1 VSAPPETTIAAEDAP
16 PDTDVPAT
24 GDGTVTVPRPRRRR
38 REGLSRWPLRRIL
51 VVTGAALAVLLVT
64 AGVVGIVG
72 LVTLDRHR
80 TELVD
85 RLDPALLAA
94 QQLDAAT
101 VDQETGVR
109 GYALAPRADLLE
121 PYRQGRG
128 DEARLVGELRTL
140 LAGRPEALGELAA
153 VEEAVAAWRTS
164 YAEPA
169 LAAVTRGTP
178 GPPVEVGK
186 ASFDRV
192 RAAIETQRD
201 RLLAL
206 RDDARDA
213 LDAAAHALAVVGA
226 LTLIVVALGV
236 VALLAWLRRVVVEP
250 THTLAREVRHVVSG
264 DLDHHVRTSGPRE
277 ITELAEDVEAM
288 RVLIVREL
296 ADTERARQELDARG
310 RELARSNSDLE
321 QFAYVASHD
330 LQEPLRKV
338 ASFCQLLQRRYA
350 GQLDERAD
358 QYIEFAADGAKR
370 MQVLINDLLAFS
382 RVGRQGDTMEPVDL
396 GQLVDRAVEN
406 VAGALE
412 QSGGVVERGELPTV
426 RGAPALLTTVFQN
439 LLGNSLK
446 FRGEDPPRVRVEA
459 ERDPEADRWLLRFR
473 DNGIGI
479 DPEYADRIF
488 VIFQRLHA
496 KNTYPGTGIGLA
508 MCRKIVERHDGEMW
522 LEPRPGPGTTFVVAL
537 PVMPEP
543 DPPTDDPADADP
555 SGTDPAGTDPAGTDP
570 SGTDLEAAP

>member
-1 VSAPPETTIAAEDAP
+1 MSAPTVTPPSTADAP
-16 PDTDVPAT
+16 AEGDAPAPLT
-24 GDGTVTVPRPRRRR
+24 HPRRRH
-38 REGLSRWPLRRIL
+38 REGLSHWSLQRIL
-51 VVTGAALAVLLVT
+51 AVTGTALAVLLVI
-64 AGVVGIVG
+64 AAVVGIVG
-72 LVTLDRHR
+72 LAALGQQRIA
-80 TELVD
+80 LVD

-109 GYALAPRADLLE
+109 GFALLARPDLLE
-121 PYRQGRG
+121 PYQRGRA

-140 LAGRPEALGELAA
+140 LADRPDALAELAEVEDA
-153 VEEAVAAWRTS
+153 VDAWRAT
-164 YAEPA
+164 YAEPT
-169 LAAVTRGTP
+169 LAAAAAGTP
-178 GPPVEVGK
+178 GPPLEAGK
-186 ASFDRV
+186 AAFDRV
-192 RAAIETQRD
+192 RVAIEAQRG
-201 RLLAL
+201 RLLVL

-213 LDAAAHALAVVGA
+213 LERAADTLYVVGA
-226 LTLIVVALGV
+226 GTLVLLALGV
-236 VALLAWLRRVVVEP
+236 AALLAWLRRVVVVP
-250 THTLAREVRHVVSG
+250 THRLAHEVRQVVDG
-264 DLDHHVRTSGPRE
+264 DLEHRVSTSGPQE

-296 ADTERARQELDARG
+296 ADSERSG

-358 QYIEFAADGAKR
+358 QYIEFATDGAKR

-382 RVGRQGDTMEPVDL
+382 RVGRGGDAMEPVDL
-396 GQLVDRAVEN
+396 GTLVDSAVQN

-412 QSGGVVERGELPTV
+412 ESGGSVSHGDLPTV
-426 RGAPALLTTVFQN
+426 LGAPALLTTVFQN

-446 FRGEDPPRVRVEA
+446 FRGDEAPRVHVEA
-459 ERDPEADRWLLRFR
+459 ERVTEPKSDRWLLRFT

-479 DPEYADRIF
+479 DAEYAERIF

-496 KNTYPGTGIGLA
+496 KSDYPGTGIGLA
-508 MCRKIVERHDGEMW
+508 MCRKIVERHEGEMW
-522 LEPRPGPGTTFVVAL
+522 LEPRSGPGTTFVVAL
-537 PVMPEP
+537 PALP
-543 DPPTDDPADADP
+543 DTPADTPADA
-555 SGTDPAGTDPAGTDP
+555 PADVQPAP
-570 SGTDLEAAP
+570 EAAP

>member
-1 VSAPPETTIAAEDAP
+1 VSAPAVSPDTAPDADAP
-16 PDTDVPAT
+16 ADGDAPA
-24 GDGTVTVPRPRRRR
+24 PLARPRRRR
-38 REGLSRWPLRRIL
+38 REGVSRWSLLRIL
-51 VVTGAALAVLLVT
+51 VVTGTALAVLLVI
-64 AGVVGIVG
+64 AAVVGIVG
-72 LVTLDRHR
+72 LTTLDRHR

-109 GYALAPRADLLE
+109 GYALVPRPDLLA
-121 PYRQGRG
+121 PYQRGRA

-140 LAGRPEALGELAA
+140 LAGRPDALAELDA
-153 VEEAVAAWRTS
+153 VEDAVDAWRAT
-164 YAEPA
+164 YAEPT
-169 LAAVTRGTP
+169 LAAATRGAP
-178 GPPVEVGK
+178 GPPLEAGK
-186 ASFDRV
+186 VAFDRV
-192 RAAIETQRD
+192 RDAVEAQRG

-213 LDAAAHALAVVGA
+213 LEGAADTLYVVGA
-226 LTLIVVALGV
+226 VTLVLLALGV
-236 VALLAWLRRVVVEP
+236 AALLAWLRRVVVVP
-250 THTLAREVRHVVSG
+250 THRLAHEVRRVVDG
-264 DLDHHVRTSGPRE
+264 DLEHRLGTSGPKE

-296 ADTERARQELDARG
+296 ADSERSR

-358 QYIEFAADGAKR
+358 QYIEFATDGAKR

-382 RVGRQGDTMEPVDL
+382 RVGRQGDAMEPVDL
-396 GQLVDRAVEN
+396 DTLVDRAVQN

-412 QSGGVVERGELPTV
+412 ESGGTVERGELPTV
-426 RGAPALLTTVFQN
+426 LGAPALLTTVFQN

-446 FRGEDPPRVRVEA
+446 FRGDEPPRVRVEA
-459 ERDPEADRWLLRFR
+459 ERVTDPKSDRWLLRFT

-479 DPEYADRIF
+479 DAEYAERIF

-496 KNTYPGTGIGLA
+496 KSDYPGTGIGLA
-508 MCRKIVERHDGEMW
+508 MCRKIVERHEGEMW

-537 PVMPEP
+537 PVLPG
-543 DPPTDDPADADP
+543 TDTDTDTDTPADADP
-555 SGTDPAGTDPAGTDP
+555 DRAP
-570 SGTDLEAAP
+570 EAAP

>member
-1 VSAPPETTIAAEDAP
+1 MSAPPVSPRTTSDGTDA
-16 PDTDVPAT
+16 DVPA
-24 GDGTVTVPRPRRRR
+24 DADAPAPLAHPRRRH
-38 REGLSRWPLRRIL
+38 REGLSHWALQRIL
-51 VVTGAALAVLLVT
+51 VVTGTALALLLVI
-64 AGVVGIVG
+64 AAVVGIVG
-72 LVTLDRHR
+72 LTTLDRHR

-109 GYALAPRADLLE
+109 GYALLPRADLLV
-121 PYRQGRG
+121 PYQRGRA

-140 LAGRPEALGELAA
+140 LAGRPDALAELDA
-153 VEEAVAAWRTS
+153 VEDAVDAWRAT
-164 YAEPA
+164 YAEPT
-169 LAAVTRGTP
+169 LAAATQGAP
-178 GPPVEVGK
+178 GPPLEVGK
-186 ASFDRV
+186 AGFDRV
-192 RAAIETQRD
+192 RDAVEAQRG
-201 RLLAL
+201 RLLVL

-213 LDAAAHALAVVGA
+213 LEGAADTLYVVGA
-226 LTLIVVALGV
+226 ATLVLLALGV
-236 VALLAWLRRVVVEP
+236 AALLAWLRRVVVVP
-250 THTLAREVRHVVSG
+250 THRLADEVRHVVDG
-264 DLDHHVRTSGPRE
+264 DLEHRLGTSGPKE

-296 ADTERARQELDARG
+296 ADSERSR

-358 QYIEFAADGAKR
+358 QYIEFATDGAKR

-382 RVGRQGDTMEPVDL
+382 RVGRQGDAMEPVDL
-396 GQLVDRAVEN
+396 DTLVDRAVQN

-412 QSGGVVERGELPTV
+412 ESGGTVARGELPTV
-426 RGAPALLTTVFQN
+426 LGAPALLTTVFQN

-446 FRGEDPPRVRVEA
+446 FRGAEPPRVRVDA
-459 ERDPEADRWLLRFR
+459 ERVTGPKSDRWLLRFS

-479 DPEYADRIF
+479 DAEYAERIF

-496 KNTYPGTGIGLA
+496 KSDYPGTGIGLA
-508 MCRKIVERHDGEMW
+508 MCRKIIERHEGEMW
-522 LEPRPGPGTTFVVAL
+522 LEPRPGPGTTFIVAL
-537 PVMPEP
+537 PVMP
-543 DPPTDDPADADP
+543 DTDTDTPADADP
-555 SGTDPAGTDPAGTDP
+555 DRAP
-570 SGTDLEAAP
+570 EAAS